1 MREKNIKREVLK
13 QLKKEFPNW
22 RRLPRK
28 EKKRI
33 AREVLESAV
42 AKNASNEQTGD
53 FAIHELTNTPVPMSG
68 IMKLAE
74 MEQFVEQTTRGLFS
88 FPIKRWPSHYNDPEL
103 EAIDALVDDRV
114 VNRLLAPAGY
124 TPSMRELYPSHYLRA
139 ELLKSLRYA
148 EISYRKYCRDVINRM
163 DSKRQRAFIH
173 LPLHRAVTID
183 HTQLSQFRN
192 SLTVVQLVNLMVY
205 VLHLLVKSG
214 RIVHPFRVCGIDSS
228 DVAVVS
234 CPRPLATIA
243 VGQKKVRIY
252 AELDADCGKRRKKR
266 DKSEYFVGYRIHTL
280 VAIDPRTGLNH
291 PLFSLAAPAN
301 HHDNLFLPQL
311 IGFAH
316 AMGLSMDIVTA
327 DEGYI
332 DTEQNERIQKA
343 YGVTIITP
351 AKEKALIPDHV
362 DPNSGAVYLNGH
374 CEVPMSYGGRTDTGH
389 EFHCGADEC
398 FHAPTC
404 PKWREI
410 PLDAGLFG
418 QIPDQVQGVDQ
429 ARDIRKNMERCFNL
443 LKHRE
448 GLDPLRVKSQHATLV
463 AATLAQMATVVLEIL
478 GTRKTETKET
488 LPKQLKMA
496 CCQAA

>member
-1 MREKNIKREVLK
+1 MREKDIKRGVLK

-33 AREVLESAV
+33 AREVLQSAI
-42 AKNASNEQTGD
+42 AKSPNNEGGAD
-53 FAIHELTNTPVPMSG
+53 IPIHELTNTPGPMPG
-68 IMKLAE
+68 IMTLAE
-74 MEQFVEQTTRGLFS
+74 MERFVADTTRSLLT
-88 FPIKRWPSHYNDPEL
+88 FPVKRWPNRLDDPEL
-103 EAIDALVDDRV
+103 QAIDALVDDRV
-114 VNRLLAPAGY
+114 VNRLLAPVGY
-124 TPSMRELYPSHYLRA
+124 TPSMRDLYPCHYLRA

-148 EISYRKYCRDVINRM
+148 EVSYRKYCRDVINRM

-192 SLTVVQLVNLMVY
+192 GLTVVQLVNLMVY
-205 VLHLLVKSG
+205 VIHLLVKSG
-214 RIVHPFRVCGIDSS
+214 RIAHPFRVCGIDSS

-234 CPRPLATIA
+234 CPRPLATIE
-243 VGQKKVRIY
+243 VGKKKVRIY
-252 AELDADCGKRRKKR
+252 AELDADCGKRRRKR

-280 VAIDPRTGLNH
+280 VAIDPGTGLNV

-311 IGFAH
+311 VGFGH
-316 AMGLSMDIVTA
+316 AMGLSMDIVTV

-332 DTEQNERIQKA
+332 DTEQNERIQKD

-362 DPNSGAVYLNGH
+362 DPDSGAVYLNGH

-389 EFHCGADEC
+389 EFHCAADEC

-404 PKWREI
+404 SKCREI

-418 QIPDQVQGVDQ
+418 QIPDQVYGVAQ

-463 AATLAQMATVVLEIL
+463 AVTLAQMATVVLEIV
-478 GTRKTETKET
+478 GTRRTENKEE
-488 LPKQLKMA
+488 LPRQLKMA
-496 CCQAA
+496 CC